1 MHRAAYWVA
10 FAAALA
16 LSLALRLTDPAA
28 RPMHHDEANQA
39 VRFGI
44 LLETGD
50 YRYDRT
56 DHHGPTL
63 YYLTLPVAWAR
74 GQHTL
79 AALDERTIRMVPA
92 AFGAGMLLLF
102 PLLAGREVPPDGSS
116 GIGRTAVVAAAAL
129 AAISPVL
136 TYYSRFYVQ
145 ESLFVFFVVGF
156 LIAIGRYAQRPSIGP
171 AIWAGALAGLA
182 YATKETSIVVLP
194 VAVVACAVGA
204 MVARPDGEQA
214 RAGPPA
220 RHALTHA
227 LAALGAALLPALLL
241 YTAFFSH
248 PAGLF
253 DSFSAF
259 SIYLSRGIEPGPHV
273 HPWYF
278 YLQTLAWSSAEG
290 TIWSEALVLVLAA
303 VGLVAAIATRRRA
316 FWPFYICLYAIGTA
330 AIFSAIRYKTPW
342 NLMPFYAGFI
352 LLAGIGVSAILVRA
366 RHPIARAAAVV
377 VLVAAGWQL
386 AAQSVRASF
395 RYAADPRNPYVY
407 AHTTP
412 DFMRLVSRVHD
423 LAALHPDGR
432 DLLVKVVAGPYEQWP
447 FPWYARDLTRVG
459 YWIDAAA
466 AGSLADVPVIVAS
479 QEQAAAI
486 EAAVGER
493 HVSEFYGL
501 RQGVLLTL
509 FVERGL
515 WDRFLESRQERS
527 ASAERLQ

>member
-1 MHRAAYWVA
+1 MTRAAFWVA

-63 YYLTLPVAWAR
+63 YYLTLPFAWAR

-92 AFGAGMLLLF
+92 AFGAGLLLLF
-102 PLLAGREVPPDGSS
+102 VPVAQPL
-116 GIGRTAVVAAAAL
+116 GRTAVLGAAAL

-136 TYYSRFYVQ
+136 TYYSRFYIQ
-145 ESLFVFFVVGF
+145 EPVFVFFVVGF
-156 LIAIGRYAQRPSIGP
+156 LIAIGRYARRPAMAP
-171 AIWAGALAGLA
+171 AICAGALAGLA

-194 VAVVACAVGA
+194 VAVAACAIAA
-204 MVARPDGEQA
+204 MVARRDGEHP
-214 RAGPPA
+214 RAGP
-220 RHALTHA
+220 RTMIRHA
-227 LAALGAALLPALLL
+227 LAAAGAALLPALLL

-253 DSFSAF
+253 DSVSAF
-259 SIYLSRGIEPGPHV
+259 SIYFTRGIEPGPHV
-273 HPWYF
+273 HPWHF
-278 YLQTLAWSSAEG
+278 YLQTLAWSSSEG

-303 VGLVAAIATRRRA
+303 AGSISAIATRRTA

-330 AIFSAIRYKTPW
+330 VVFSAIRYKTPW

-352 LLAGIGVSAILVRA
+352 LLAGIGVSAILTRA
-366 RHPIARAAAVV
+366 RRPILRAAIVAM
-377 VLVAAGWQL
+377 LVAAGGQL
-386 AAQSVRASF
+386 ATQSVRASF

-407 AHTTP
+407 AHTSP

-423 LAALHPDGR
+423 LAAVHRDGR

-447 FPWYARDLTRVG
+447 LPWYARDFTRIG
-459 YWIDAAA
+459 YWLDVAAA
-466 AGSLADVPVIVAS
+466 RPLADVPVIVAS
-479 QEQAAAI
+479 QAHAAAV
-486 EAAVGER
+486 EAVVGDR

-501 RQGVLLTL
+501 RPGVLLTL

-515 WDRFLESRQERS
+515 WERFLESRR
-527 ASAERLQ
+527 